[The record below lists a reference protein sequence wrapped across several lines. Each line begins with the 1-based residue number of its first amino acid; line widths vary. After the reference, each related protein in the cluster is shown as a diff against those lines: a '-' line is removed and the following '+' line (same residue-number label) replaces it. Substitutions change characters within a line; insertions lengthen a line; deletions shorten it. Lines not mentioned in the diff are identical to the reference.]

1 MKFRNKPA
9 TGRIVPVVAACL
21 AVFAVPAQAKAP
33 VIELGAPHG
42 LPSVSCLGT
51 AANDRSAP
59 KGLGRCSVLTMT
71 TIYQTRDGSI
81 NNPTT
86 VAQDSRIVALTLR
99 LGKLQDSKTCIKT
112 KIATVSVPLKRNGK
126 IVKKNGKTVM
136 VKVKRRVCATYDV
149 FNEKT
154 YFDSNFGGKGSR
166 VRIAVLRPVTVRV
179 PLKKNGRI
187 VKKNGRTVMTSV
199 KPAGKIAPFKLVAT
213 SSEFYLDSWFGRTVT
228 FPMIETITA
237 KKGDVVGLSV
247 ISYAPILPLAADTDT
262 DRWRASRPGS
272 FKPTVSID
280 PATKKAPDPCQPKW
294 GVIFQQTA
302 LTTVNSVGDFRCSY
316 SGVPGV
322 QFTLVPN
329 PILG

>member
-1 MKFRNKPA
+1 MRNKA
-9 TGRIVPVVAACL
+9 FSARTMLAGAAL
-21 AVFAVPAQAKAP
+21 LGLFAVPATAKAP
-33 VIELGAPHG
+33 VIDLGAPNG
-42 LPSVSCLGT
+42 LPAVSCTGT

-59 KGLGRCSVLTMT
+59 RGLGRCSVLTMT
-71 TIYQTRDGSI
+71 TIYQTRDGKI

-99 LGKLQDSKTCIKT
+99 LGKLADSRTCTKT
-112 KIATVSVPLKRNGK
+112 KIVLVPLMRNGK
-126 IVKKNGKTVM
+126 VVKKNGKV
-136 VKVKRRVCATYDV
+136 VKVRKRVCATYDV

-179 PLKKNGRI
+179 AKKKNGKV
-187 VKKNGRTVMTSV
+187 VKDKKGKTVMISV
-199 KPAGKIAPFKLVAT
+199 KPAGKIAPFKLVGT
-213 SSEFYLDSWFGRTVT
+213 TGDFYLDSWFGRTVT

-237 KKGDVVGLSV
+237 KKGDVLGLSV
-247 ISYAPILPLAADTDT
+247 VTYAPLLPLAADSDT

-272 FKPTVSID
+272 FKPTVTVD

-294 GVIFQQTA
+294 GVIFQQTSLTA
-302 LTTVNSVGDFRCSY
+302 LNSVGDFRCSY

-322 QFTLVPN
+322 QFTLVPT
-329 PILG
+329 PTLK